1 LYQSWVPGP
10 FSENRVQRH
19 ENIMT
24 KDLDSGGSG
33 NAPFACGHENSPG
46 NHYCDACGAARD
58 RRKCPACNS
67 PNREEAKFCGAC
79 GAPLQDEGAARET
92 IVAAAARSYPRHAA
106 ALPTRPTT
114 GPPAGDSGAIDVSD
128 LFGLKNLEEAPS
140 RSGRGRWRRDD
151 LFHSS
156 VEEDTPEDDM
166 FVEDNPPPEH
176 RHKRLFLLTGA
187 AVIVALA
194 AVAIGLAVGQFGA
207 TRHGGTPARPVSG
220 PPAAPGS
227 QRAIGQRSPDST
239 STRPS
244 APSTEPPSAPPDE
257 ATMNPSIPKTART
270 PASAGAAQPLAPS
283 PPRPARTPTE
293 QPAQARNEAPSGPTP
308 PAAASGS
315 EASEERMADF
325 LVEQLGPVQAV
336 EKALS
341 NAAWYDVSQSEHSYW
356 QGVAETIRRRPER

>member
-1 LYQSWVPGP
+1 
-10 FSENRVQRH
+10 VQRH

-92 IVAAAARSYPRHAA
+92 IVAAAARSHPRHAA
-106 ALPTRPTT
+106 ARPTRPTT
-114 GPPAGDSGAIDVSD
+114 GPPADDSGAIDVSD

-151 LFHSS
+151 RFLSS

-166 FVEDNPPPEH
+166 FVEDNPPAGH
-176 RHKRLFLLTGA
+176 RHNRLFLLTMA
-187 AVIVALA
+187 ALIVGCA

-207 TRHGGTPARPVSG
+207 TRHGGTPDRLVSG

-227 QRAIGQRSPDST
+227 QRAIGEQSPDSM
-239 STRPS
+239 SAHPP
-244 APSTEPPSAPPDE
+244 APSTESPAVPPDAE
-257 ATMNPSIPKTART
+257 TMNPSIPETART
-270 PASAGAAQPLAPS
+270 PTSAGAARALAPS
-283 PPRPARTPTE
+283 APLPARTPTE
-293 QPAQARNEAPSGPTP
+293 QTAEARNQASSGPTP
-308 PAAASGS
+308 SASASTS
-315 EASEERMADF
+315 ETSEERMADF
-325 LVEQLGPVQAV
+325 LVEQLGPAQAV

-341 NAAWYDVSQSEHSYW
+341 NAAWYDASQSEHAYW
-356 QGVAETIRRRPER
+356 QRVAEAIRGRVAR